1 MMPSR
6 PLENRYESNADHPWL
21 PGALESPSTV
31 TVTVLLASSAVTSL
45 TYGPNTSPNRTGWR
59 VGYAPRYASRLFF
72 TTVAVSIEPSW
83 NFTPGRRTIV
93 HTVASAFFVTDCAKN
108 GVNLPFEFGTVSV
121 S

>member
-31 TVTVLLASSAVTSL
+31 TVTVLLPSSAVTSL
-45 TYGPNTSPNRTGWR
+45 TYGPNTSPNRIGCR

-72 TTVAVSIEPSW
+72 TTVAVRGVPSW
-83 NFTPGRRTIV
+83 NLTPWRRTTV
-93 HTVASAFFVTDCAKN
+93 HTVASPLCVTDWARN
-108 GVNLPFEFGTVSV
+108 GTKAPGAVGTVRV